1 MIPANASDVGRMNL
15 NESHLVRRECFI
27 NLCPT
32 RDYNKKKKTKKKFE
46 IFGWKIGL
54 ISKELTNFIFH
65 SNIFLKLQTFSWVDN
80 RI

>member
-32 RDYNKKKKTKKKFE
+32 RDYNKKKKNEEE
-46 IFGWKIGL
+46 IR
-54 ISKELTNFIFH
+54 
-65 SNIFLKLQTFSWVDN
+65 NIWVED
-80 RI
+80 RFDF